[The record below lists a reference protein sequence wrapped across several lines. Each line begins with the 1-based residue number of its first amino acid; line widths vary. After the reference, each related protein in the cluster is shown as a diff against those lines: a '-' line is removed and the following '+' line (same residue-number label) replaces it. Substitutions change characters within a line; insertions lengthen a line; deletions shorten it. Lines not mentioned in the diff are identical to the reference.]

1 MAKKTL
7 SAIVID
13 ALEDIKARDIQLVNV
28 SKITSVFDYIA
39 IASADST
46 RQTKALANNVVTKVK
61 EAGFAVIG
69 TEGEGSG
76 EWVLVD
82 CGDIVVHIM
91 QPAVREYYKLEELWR
106 EGKLEFPR
114 PKTARPMVVEPATK
128 TLKPA
133 GKPTGAGAKVASG
146 RGKSSAMAA
155 AKKLAAAQAKV
166 GTAPAT
172 AKPASKSPLAK
183 RPAAARPADA
193 KPVVKKPVTKKPVA
207 RKPVAEV
214 PLVDTPVAKKPAAKK
229 PVAKKP
235 AAKKPVAKKPAAK
248 KPAAKQPA
256 ARKPAA
262 RKPPAEPA
270 TTVKR
275 RAKPDA

>member
-7 SAIVID
+7 SAVVID

-61 EAGFAVIG
+61 EAGFFVIG

-114 PKTARPMVVEPATK
+114 PKMAKPMPKAEEPAAAPAKKRKPTSKNSTRGTASAAAAKAKADAAAGTATK
-128 TLKPA
+128 KKPA
-133 GKPTGAGAKVASG
+133 GKKTTVGKTAKVA
-146 RGKSSAMAA
+146 AA
-155 AKKLAAAQAKV
+155 
-166 GTAPAT
+166 
-172 AKPASKSPLAK
+172 
-183 RPAAARPADA
+183 
-193 KPVVKKPVTKKPVA
+193 
-207 RKPVAEV
+207 
-214 PLVDTPVAKKPAAKK
+214 

-248 KPAAKQPA
+248 KPAAKKPVA
-256 ARKPAA
+256 KKPAA
-262 RKPPAEPA
+262 KKPV
-270 TTVKR
+270 TTR
-275 RAKPDA
+275 RSTKSEA